1 MTTIKLDSKLPA
13 NGVPDDLAQSMWDS
27 LGSRHMAIV
36 EVRVGERTEP
46 ADSLDTDP
54 SAKIRVTSIEF
65 ASDSQDDERLR
76 QAMRDRWAARTAADT
91 LEDQG
96 TWRERT
102 NPDTSFQEGLLAH
115 LADRGQLGGYPIH
128 VELQADGSL
137 TINVGAEKVEPAEPE
152 AEAGADQPGPLDDI
166 PADDRAVLAAAAELV
181 INTQHGSPSMLQ
193 RKLKVTAEKAG
204 QLIDQLEELG
214 VVSGPLADG
223 KSRDVLITADDLD
236 SVIGRLAQVTA
247 DEPELVST

>member
-27 LGSRHMAIV
+27 LGSRHMAII

-65 ASDSQDDERLR
+65 SSDSQDDERLR

-115 LADRGQLGGYPIH
+115 LADRGQLGGYPVH

-137 TINVGAEKVEPAEPE
+137 TLNIGAEKVEPAVDDES
-152 AEAGADQPGPLDDI
+152 AEQQGPLDDTD
-166 PADDRAVLAAAAELV
+166 PDARALLAAAAELV
-181 INTQHGSPSMLQ
+181 ITTQHGSPSMLQ

-204 QLIDQLEELG
+204 QLIDQLEGLG

-223 KSRDVLITADDLD
+223 KSRDVLVTADDLD

-247 DEPELVST
+247 DEPELVTT